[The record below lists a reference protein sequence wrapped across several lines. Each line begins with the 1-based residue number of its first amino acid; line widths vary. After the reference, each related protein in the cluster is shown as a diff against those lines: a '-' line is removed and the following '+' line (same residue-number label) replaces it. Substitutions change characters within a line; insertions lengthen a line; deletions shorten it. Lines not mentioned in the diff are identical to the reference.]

1 MKRWSL
7 LLLVFVLFIP
17 SKSFAQRN
25 VKIFTLGDY
34 IYGDVAPT
42 IENDRVLVPL
52 RLIGENLESDV
63 KWHPTTQKVILKRL
77 TQKGTYATI
86 ELQINRRQATV
97 KENGRTK
104 HITLD
109 VPAKIMNGRTFV
121 PIRFISEAFGEIVS
135 WDDANSTVVIGKT
148 YYPPRD
154 HKLLS
159 IHYEGKEFKVHSF
172 QIGDRRMIS
181 VKDFTKGMGWIYS
194 IDRNNYVWAGNN
206 PPEIGVLV
214 TEPAT
219 KREVIFHG
227 RGIQCDGIYLDQ
239 DTSMEYVNSY
249 LTVDGD
255 YYIPLR
261 ELAIGLHW
269 AGDFKDEDSDVY
281 FNEDRVNTRYDI
293 VYRFDTES
301 YDPDQEPIY
310 VTRTSTVNRLEYIN
324 YHYRIMPMN
333 KTPAEFDLRKDD
345 AFYNS
350 PEDETTLFHM
360 NLFQLQPKTHSV
372 VLFIGE

>member
-52 RLIGENLESDV
+52 RPIGESLDSNV
-63 KWHPTTQKVILKRL
+63 KWIPTTQKVILKRY
-77 TQKGTYATI
+77 TQKGNDAII

-109 VPAKIMNGRTFV
+109 VPAKIVNGRTLV

-135 WDDANSTVVIGKT
+135 WDNANSTVVIGKN

-181 VKDFTKGMGWIYS
+181 VKDFTKAMGWIYS
-194 IDRNNYVWAGNN
+194 IDRNNYVWGGDN

-239 DTSMEYVNSY
+239 DTSMEYVNSS

-269 AGDFKDEDSDVY
+269 AGDFKEEDSDVY
-281 FNEDRVNTRYDI
+281 FNEDRVNTRYSI
-293 VYRFDTES
+293 VYRFDTDS
-301 YDPDQEPIY
+301 FDPDQEPIY
-310 VTRTSTVNRLEYIN
+310 DMKPSTVNRLEYIN
-324 YHYRIMPMN
+324 HHYRIMPMN
-333 KTPAEFDLRKDD
+333 KTPEEFNLQKGE
-345 AFYNS
+345 AFYYS
-350 PEDETTLFHM
+350 PKNESTLYHM
-360 NLFQLQPKTHSV
+360 NLFQLHPEAHSV
-372 VLFIGE
+372 LLFIGE

>member
-1 MKRWSL
+1 MKKWSL
-7 LLLVFVLFIP
+7 LLLVLILFFP
-17 SKSFAQRN
+17 SQSFAQRN
-25 VKIFTLGDY
+25 IKIFTLGDY
-34 IYGDVAPT
+34 LYGDVAPS

-52 RLIGENLESDV
+52 RLIGESLDAEVNWVPS
-63 KWHPTTQKVILKRL
+63 TRKVIIQRS
-77 TQKGTYATI
+77 TTRGTKATI
-86 ELQINRRQATV
+86 DLQINQRRVTM
-97 KENGRTK
+97 KENGMTR

-109 VPAKIMNGRTFV
+109 VPAKIVNGRTLV
-121 PIRFISEAFGEIVS
+121 PIRFISEAFGEVVS

-181 VKDFTKGMGWIYS
+181 VKDFTKEMGWIYS
-194 IDRNNYVWAGNN
+194 IDRNNYVWGGDN

-219 KREVIFHG
+219 GREVIFHG
-227 RGIQCDGIYLDQ
+227 RGIQCDGMYLGQ
-239 DTSMEYVNSY
+239 STSMEYVNSS

-261 ELAIGLHW
+261 ELAVGLHW
-269 AGDFKDEDSDVY
+269 AGDFKEEDGVVY
-281 FNEDRVNTRYDI
+281 FNEDRANTKYNI
-293 VYRFDTES
+293 VYRFDIES
-301 YDPDQEPIY
+301 YDPDQEPVY
-310 VTRTSTVNRLEYIN
+310 DKKTSTVNRLEYIN

-333 KTPAEFDLRKDD
+333 KTPEEFNKYMESTSYKKPKDE
-345 AFYNS
+345 S
-350 PEDETTLFHM
+350 TLFHM

-372 VLFIGE
+372 LLFIGE

>member
-1 MKRWSL
+1 MKRWSF
-7 LLLVFVLFIP
+7 LLLVFVLLIP

-25 VKIFTLGDY
+25 IKIFTLGDY

-42 IENDRVLVPL
+42 IENDRFLVQL
-52 RLIGENLESDV
+52 RLVGESIDSKV
-63 KWHPTTQKVILKRL
+63 TWIPRTQKVILKRF

-97 KENGRTK
+97 KENGMTR

-109 VPAKIMNGRTFV
+109 VPAKIVNGRTLV
-121 PIRFISEAFGEIVS
+121 PIRFISEASGEVVS
-135 WDDANSTVVIGKT
+135 WDDANSTVVIGKP

-181 VKDFTKGMGWIYS
+181 VKDFTKAMGWIYS

-219 KREVIFHG
+219 GREVIFHG

-239 DTSMEYVNSY
+239 DTSMQYVNSS

-261 ELAIGLHW
+261 ELVIGLHW
-269 AGDFKDEDSDVY
+269 SGHFREEDRDVY
-281 FNEDRVNTRYDI
+281 FNEDRVNTKYNI
-293 VYRFDTES
+293 VYRFDTEFL
-301 YDPDQEPIY
+301 DANQEPIY
-310 VTRTSTVNRLEYIN
+310 HMKPSTVNRLEYIN

-333 KTPAEFDLRKDD
+333 KTPTEYNNLMESTSYNRPKDE
-345 AFYNS
+345 S
-350 PEDETTLFHM
+350 TLFHM
-360 NLFQLQPKTHSV
+360 NLFQLHPKTHSV
-372 VLFIGE
+372 LLFIGE